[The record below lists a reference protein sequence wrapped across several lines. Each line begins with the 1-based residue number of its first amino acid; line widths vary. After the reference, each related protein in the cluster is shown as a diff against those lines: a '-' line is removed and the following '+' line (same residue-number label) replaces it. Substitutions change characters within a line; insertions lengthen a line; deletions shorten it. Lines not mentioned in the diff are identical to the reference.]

1 MVGLKGY
8 TLCSG
13 IICEE
18 LSGVDYIAIP
28 FSPGADQEEVNMEIG
43 YIDRKNSV
51 HSQLGEKYIHEM
63 ERYLRK
69 S

>member
-18 LSGVDYIAIP
+18 LSGVDYLSVP
-28 FSPGADQEEVNMEIG
+28 FLAEDDSQDAAMEIG
-43 YIDRKNSV
+43 YIDRRNNV
-51 HSQLGEKYIHEM
+51 HTELGLRYIEEMKKY
-63 ERYLRK
+63 LGQD
-69 S
+69 